1 MTPEGALAI
10 MEPAKRHPAR
20 EGWCD
25 CDAMQCPWWQG
36 YAGYAGGAT
45 VQPAAFDTAES
56 PKIGKPLVLAFGY
69 HRHVWLLAM
78 FSQSRSFKNRLQGSH
93 GIMVWKNMDLSRQ
106 TSVGAADVYES
117 NQEMQQLITPLQTGR
132 ETRTCCDSIWV
143 FQGVNHLFW
152 GSYLLPFGWYLRGN
166 TMVFSPIIVGMGK
179 VTMSIPHCHQYSTIR
194 IRTVRPTRLNISRP
208 STHLTGRNMIQYVQ
222 PRYLAPIHWRR
233 GLPTRKDAQN
243 NQRPCERIIKIGSSF
258 SW

>member
-36 YAGYAGGAT
+36 YAGYAGYTGGAT

-93 GIMVWKNMDLSRQ
+93 GILV
-106 TSVGAADVYES
+106 
-117 NQEMQQLITPLQTGR
+117 
-132 ETRTCCDSIWV
+132 
-143 FQGVNHLFW
+143 
-152 GSYLLPFGWYLRGN
+152 
-166 TMVFSPIIVGMGK
+166 
-179 VTMSIPHCHQYSTIR
+179 
-194 IRTVRPTRLNISRP
+194 
-208 STHLTGRNMIQYVQ
+208 
-222 PRYLAPIHWRR
+222 
-233 GLPTRKDAQN
+233 
-243 NQRPCERIIKIGSSF
+243 
-258 SW
+258 